1 MGLIHEIKNAK
12 KSRDTAI
19 LLRIILIL
27 GKSMCWYRL
36 INGGWRMKVWQK
48 EYLAGH
54 YQRAALILLESQ
66 VWLKDTGRK
75 PW

>member
-27 GKSMCWYRL
+27 GKSMCW
-36 INGGWRMKVWQK
+36 
-48 EYLAGH
+48 
-54 YQRAALILLESQ
+54 
-66 VWLKDTGRK
+66 
-75 PW
+75 